1 VTHTAPT
8 WNACP
13 DISCSSEMGKKMSTE
28 RQNGEGLVGEILSKG
43 ELSAEQIREELGR
56 RDISFVKSYD
66 RAFSGLF
73 LVLAVLWFLPAIGRW
88 TGWGCL
94 RFFARLPRVDFPI
107 AAIVVGAVF
116 FIAAVSLEAKLVSM
130 RQKRG
135 GCGDPH
141 ETVIL
146 VMEGPYRVIRHPGY
160 LAEMVYFS
168 VLPII
173 LSRWVPF
180 TILAAICIVVA
191 IASCAYL
198 IRAEDRFNLR
208 KWGEEY
214 RQYMKEVPAIN
225 FVKGLK
231 RLKEGI
237 S

>member
-1 VTHTAPT
+1 V
-8 WNACP
+8 
-13 DISCSSEMGKKMSTE
+13 SEGSFGGHRLGDVEMEPFPALKIGWLNGWLPMGILYLIFGILLLVFPREVVRRLYE
-28 RQNGEGLVGEILSKG
+28 RSGWSREQKVITLIGKSMALVWFPLIIFTPLKIGTPVF
-43 ELSAEQIREELGR
+43 ALGM
-56 RDISFVKSYD
+56 V
-66 RAFSGLF
+66 LF
-73 LVLAVLWFLPAIGRW
+73 AL
-88 TGWGCL
+88 
-94 RFFARLPRVDFPI
+94 
-107 AAIVVGAVF
+107 
-116 FIAAVSLEAKLVSM
+116 
-130 RQKRG
+130 
-135 GCGDPH
+135 
-141 ETVIL
+141 TVIL

>member
-1 VTHTAPT
+1 
-8 WNACP
+8 
-13 DISCSSEMGKKMSTE
+13 MFTE
-28 RQNGEGLVGEILSKG
+28 GQRAEGLVGEIVSRGDLDAK
-43 ELSAEQIREELGR
+43 QMKEELR
-56 RDISFVKSYD
+56 ARNISFVRSYD

-88 TGWGCL
+88 TGWGFL

-107 AAIVVGAVF
+107 AVIVIGAVL

-135 GCGDPH
+135 GCQDPH
-141 ETVIL
+141 ETVVL
-146 VMEGPYRVIRHPGY
+146 VREGPYRVIRHPGY

-180 TILAAICIVVA
+180 TILAAICIVIA
-191 IASCAYL
+191 IASCTYL

-225 FVKGLK
+225 FVRGLK
-231 RLKEGI
+231 

>member
-1 VTHTAPT
+1 VEKQVIDDYHT
-8 WNACP
+8 
-13 DISCSSEMGKKMSTE
+13 S
-28 RQNGEGLVGEILSKG
+28 EGLVKGILSQG
-43 ELSAEQIREELGR
+43 DFDAEGIKEELWR
-56 RDISFVKSYD
+56 KNVSFVRSYD

-73 LVLAVLWFLPAIGRW
+73 LVLAVLWLLPAIGRW
-88 TGWGCL
+88 TGWGFL
-94 RFFARLPRVDFPI
+94 HFFAQLPRADFSV
-107 AAIVVGAVF
+107 AVIVIGAVLF
-116 FIAAVSLEAKLVSM
+116 VAAVVLEVKLVSV

-135 GCGDPH
+135 GCEDPH
-141 ETVIL
+141 ETVVL

-168 VLPII
+168 VLPIV
-173 LSRWVPF
+173 LSKWVPF
-180 TILAAICIVVA
+180 TILAAICIAIA

-198 IRAEDRFNLR
+198 IRAEDSFNLR

-231 RLKEGI
+231 KLKEET